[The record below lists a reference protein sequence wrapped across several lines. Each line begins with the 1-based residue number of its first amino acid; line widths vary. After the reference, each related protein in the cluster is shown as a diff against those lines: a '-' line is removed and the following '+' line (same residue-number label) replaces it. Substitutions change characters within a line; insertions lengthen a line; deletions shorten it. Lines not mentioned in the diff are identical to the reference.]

1 MRGVLASASAFL
13 RYSAGQVF
21 AGRFVWFLLLAVALF
36 LAIAVIYTA
45 SEKVP
50 PGPDLVY
57 YFLLPPAVVL
67 VIYPSAYSVQSEV
80 DAGMVET
87 LFGIPDYRY
96 KVWLARQAVQL
107 LVSAVLLAGLAA
119 FCRLALTDFAVREMV
134 FHLMFPVAFLSGAG
148 FLLATVT
155 RSGNGA
161 AAVLVLVVLVL
172 WIASEPLEG
181 SRWNLFHN
189 PFATL
194 DEVEGLGQLGT
205 TFHNRAYLTA
215 GSVLALLGGLLR
227 LQRRERFV

>member
-1 MRGVLASASAFL
+1 MRGALVSASAFL

-21 AGRFVWFLLLAVALF
+21 AGRFVWFLLLAVVLF

-107 LVSAVLLAGLAA
+107 LSRPSCWPGWPPSAGW
-119 FCRLALTDFAVREMV
+119 
-134 FHLMFPVAFLSGAG
+134 P
-148 FLLATVT
+148 
-155 RSGNGA
+155 
-161 AAVLVLVVLVL
+161 
-172 WIASEPLEG
+172 
-181 SRWNLFHN
+181 
-189 PFATL
+189 
-194 DEVEGLGQLGT
+194 
-205 TFHNRAYLTA
+205 
-215 GSVLALLGGLLR
+215 
-227 LQRRERFV
+227 

>member
-1 MRGVLASASAFL
+1 MRGALASAPAFL

-21 AGRFVWFLLLAVALF
+21 AGRFAWFLLLAVVLF

-57 YFLLPPAVVL
+57 YFLLAPAVVL
-67 VIYPSAYSVQSEV
+67 VIYPSAWSVQGEA

-96 KVWLARQAVQL
+96 KVWLARQAAQL
-107 LVSAVLLAGLAA
+107 LVTAVLLAGLAA

-161 AAVLVLVVLVL
+161 AAVLVLVVLAV
-172 WIASEPLEG
+172 WIAAEPLQG
-181 SRWNLFHN
+181 SRWNVFHN
-189 PFATL
+189 PFAAL
-194 DEVEGLGQLGT
+194 DGMEGPARPGT
-205 TFHNRAYLTA
+205 TFHNRVYLLTGWA
-215 GSVLALLGGLLR
+215 LAVLGGLLR